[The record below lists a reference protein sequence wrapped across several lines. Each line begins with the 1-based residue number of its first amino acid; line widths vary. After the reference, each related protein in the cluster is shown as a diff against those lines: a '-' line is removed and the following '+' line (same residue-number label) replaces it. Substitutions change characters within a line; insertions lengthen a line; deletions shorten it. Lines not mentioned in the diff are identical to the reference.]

1 MESEALGHTTFYFSG
16 EINNCFGIQVS
27 SGSLDINFYEKEYV
41 KRYFSMNF
49 VEKGIDLI
57 DPLRSWQIIVFLW
70 FSLTSAIPP
79 F

>member
-1 MESEALGHTTFYFSG
+1 MESEALGHTTFYFLG

-57 DPLRSWQIIVFLW
+57 DPLRS
-70 FSLTSAIPP
+70 
-79 F
+79 